1 MSQTHTLK
9 RHTQHPHRSQT
20 IPHCSLSEENQ
31 LLWSSKAVG
40 SRLLKK
46 QNKSNSVSTGL
57 WRAAAARFKQLG
69 DISSSVRPNSVLAQT
84 QPAVPNGPAPAWTA
98 FKTNTLHSQ
107 RKSSSCFVADTGYM
121 FLVLLGPHF
130 TQTSFKLFRTN
141 MRLSVY
147 L

>member
-20 IPHCSLSEENQ
+20 IPHCSLSEKNQ

-46 QNKSNSVSTGL
+46 QNKSNRVSIGL
-57 WRAAAARFKQLG
+57 WRVAAARFKQLG

-84 QPAVPNGPAPAWTA
+84 PTSCAKRSCSCLDGLQNKYAAQPKEKFLLFCSRHRVHVPGPARAL
-98 FKTNTLHSQ
+98 FYTNEL
-107 RKSSSCFVADTGYM
+107 
-121 FLVLLGPHF
+121 
-130 TQTSFKLFRTN
+130 
-141 MRLSVY
+141 
-147 L
+147 